1 MKKIIATVLAMV
13 MALALCTTAFAASSY
28 VLYDEDKEAVT
39 DANDAKVMVVKTAA
53 SSKDKTTVYYSLMD
67 GDDTTAIY
75 VPATADDFTNY
86 VENNYVKE
94 VTGASD
100 AMTEAEIAAAVTYVG
115 KLTKK
120 VEKSPEDAEI
130 SCTTSLYA
138 EDVYVDAKD
147 VIYVADEDGDA
158 MLLNGVIIK
167 VTSDE
172 DAVAAVVQQGSHL
185 WIKGDKV
192 SDGVYNVKCAICG
205 ATSVAYQTLKL
216 AGTNTVVKYDQNVGI
231 DTANELD
238 KTYEGELLG
247 NGWYVA
253 TAKTATSTTTGTSS
267 PKTFD
272 AGIAMYVGMA
282 LTSVAGSAVVI
293 GKKKE
298 F

>member
-28 VLYDEDKEAVT
+28 VLYDSDKKAVT
-39 DANDAKVMVVKTAA
+39 DANGDKVMVEKTAA
-53 SSKDKTTVYYSLMD
+53 SAKNNTTVYYTD
-67 GDDTTAIY
+67 EEGAIY
-75 VPATADDFTNY
+75 IPATADTFTNY
-86 VENNYVKE
+86 IENGYFVKIE
-94 VTGASD
+94 LNEGEEAADFVTYTGKLVS
-100 AMTEAEIAAAVTYVG
+100 MTEE
-115 KLTKK
+115 
-120 VEKSPEDAEI
+120 SPDDAERT
-130 SCTTSLYA
+130 CTTSIFNADVYYDKNGKGYVESNEDDVIAMLYNG
-138 EDVYVDAKD
+138 VILYVDA
-147 VIYVADEDGDA
+147 VEVGDGTVD
-158 MLLNGVIIK
+158 
-167 VTSDE
+167 S
-172 DAVAAVVQQGSHL
+172 GSHL

-205 ATSVAYQTLKL
+205 STSVAYQTLKL
-216 AGTNTVVKYDQNVGI
+216 AGTNTVVKYVQQDGL
-231 DTANELD
+231 DTADAMD
-238 KTYEGELLG
+238 KAYEGELLG
-247 NGWYVA
+247 DGWYVA